1 MLLNMKDLLAV
12 ANEKNFAVPA
22 FNIGTGQILNAVVE
36 CCEEKQAPVILAI
49 HPNELEFQGD
59 SFIEMCKDKA
69 NKTRV
74 PMCIH
79 LDHGE
84 TMEQVQRAIR
94 CGFTSV
100 MIDASSKSFE
110 DNISIT
116 KEVIKVAHPL
126 GVSVEA
132 ELGTI
137 GDIKEDSG
145 NREIG
150 AKEIVFT
157 KPEDAEKFIEET
169 NCDTLAIAI
178 GTAHGIYPKD
188 FVPHLEQELLTEIK
202 NRVSIPL
209 VLHGGS
215 ANPDSEIAEAVKRG
229 VNKINISSDIKD
241 AFYQQTRKTLEN
253 DAVIREPFDL
263 YIDSI
268 LAMKKVVKQ
277 KIDLF
282 NDADKM
288 KYYKL

>member
-12 ANEKNFAVPA
+12 ANEHNFAVPA
-22 FNIGTGQILNAVVE
+22 FNIGTGQILNAVVD

-59 SFIEMCKDKA
+59 SFIEMCKDRA
-69 NKTRV
+69 NKSHV

-100 MIDASSKSFE
+100 MIDASGKAFE
-110 DNISIT
+110 DNILIT

-157 KPEDAEKFIEET
+157 KPEDAEKFIKET

>member
-100 MIDASSKSFE
+100 MIDASGKAFE
-110 DNISIT
+110 DNILIT

-229 VNKINISSDIKD
+229 VNKINISSDIKE

>member
-1 MLLNMKDLLAV
+1 
-12 ANEKNFAVPA
+12 
-22 FNIGTGQILNAVVE
+22 
-36 CCEEKQAPVILAI
+36 
-49 HPNELEFQGD
+49 
-59 SFIEMCKDKA
+59 
-69 NKTRV
+69 
-74 PMCIH
+74 MCIH

-157 KPEDAEKFIEET
+157 QPEDAKKFVEET
-169 NCDTLAIAI
+169 GCDTLAIAI
-178 GTAHGIYPKD
+178 GTAHGIYPKN

-202 NRVSIPL
+202 NIVSIPL

-215 ANPDSEIAEAVKRG
+215 ANPDLEIAEAVKRG

-241 AFYQQTRKTLEN
+241 AFYQQTRKTLA
-253 DAVIREPFDL
+253 DDVVIREPFDL
-263 YIDSI
+263 YVDSI
-268 LAMKKVVKQ
+268 AAMKKVVNQ

-282 NDADKM
+282 DDADKM